1 MSTSVITFI
10 RRYIDEDIEKQ
21 SEAIVRGQL
30 EYGEYKRVCGVVF
43 GLKLARNI
51 LADVEAKMESADDE

>member
-1 MSTSVITFI
+1 MSVSVFAFI

-43 GLKLARNI
+43 GLKLAKDI
-51 LADVEAKMESADDE
+51 LADAEKKMESADDE